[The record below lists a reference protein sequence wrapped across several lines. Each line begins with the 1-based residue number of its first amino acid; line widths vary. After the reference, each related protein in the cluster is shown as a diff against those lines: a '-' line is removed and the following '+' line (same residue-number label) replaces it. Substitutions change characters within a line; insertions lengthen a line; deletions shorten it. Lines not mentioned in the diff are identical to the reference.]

1 MRRILISLVIWMTGA
16 WLGMAC
22 AQELTVRSFDED
34 VKDLSAATQL
44 RKDLNDVPCALV
56 KVQLTA
62 KGAEFSG
69 NVMGD
74 VQSKTSEYWV
84 YMAQGSKRL
93 TISAPGYL
101 PLEVTFADYGVK
113 SLQQKITYK
122 LVINIPQIGTQKAQ
136 RTTQFVQF
144 RVSPKGV
151 NASVRVDG
159 ESVVHYVDQ
168 EGQYGPALSF
178 GRHKY
183 VVSAPGY
190 YEYNGDVYVNDPQNT
205 QIEEV
210 ALVASCGYLRLVAPR
225 EYNGAMILVNG
236 EEKGLLPLR
245 QDIRLPKGSY
255 QLMIS
260 KANYAPLTQAVQIDD
275 REQVTTLNVALD
287 AQFLNMTFS
296 APENAEILL
305 DGTRIG
311 SGSATA
317 QVSFGTHLV
326 VARKTAHHDSE
337 QEIVVAKG
345 SATDIVLQAP
355 EPKNGTVSVS
365 STPGGAA
372 IYVDGTN
379 TGKTTPA
386 FIDLLEGNHKIMVR
400 LPMYTD
406 VTQAVSIRENEQKP
420 LELTFGPKK
429 TTYTVS
435 FDSDVKGATLYVNG
449 KKMGTMPI
457 QVELPNRGHEIR
469 VYAYGYKEYKGYYS
483 PDGTNLEQNVHLKKK
498 VEIDPLSY
506 SWDALDDF
514 YTTQGKIHM
523 DFFGVGGNIGT
534 GLGIELQALNTRLY
548 MFEILPLTWGMSWN
562 FLNNNVFGGPAKP
575 NTLYTSTTYSGGY
588 TMYNY
593 WTPGSGTNLYY
604 APQLR
609 FHIPC
614 KDNLSFYLAGGPLIS
629 WTKYNWTSN
638 SSTNYTDI
646 TNYATAEKI
655 NSESEVPESKY
666 TANPIWFTAE
676 IGLNLNIGEVENMPF
691 YLRYQ
696 NGIVFGMAFT
706 FGKELY

>member
-1 MRRILISLVIWMTGA
+1 MRRILICLVVWMTGA

-62 KGAEFSG
+62 KGAEFQG

-122 LVINIPQIGTQKAQ
+122 LVINIPQTGTQKVQ

-144 RVSPKGV
+144 RVSPGGV

-190 YEYNGDVYVNDPQNT
+190 YEYKGEVYVNDPQNT
-205 QIEEV
+205 QIENIQ
-210 ALVASCGYLRLVAPR
+210 LVAAFGYLRLVAPR

-236 EEKGLLPLR
+236 EEKGALPLR
-245 QDIRLPKGSY
+245 QDIRLAKGTY
-255 QLMIS
+255 QLMVS
-260 KANYAPLTQAVQIDD
+260 KANYAPFVQTVQIGDQ
-275 REQVTTLNVALD
+275 EQVTNLDVVLD
-287 AQFLNMTFS
+287 AQFINMTFT
-296 APENAEILL
+296 APDDADILL
-305 DGTRIG
+305 DGVRLGAGT
-311 SGSATA
+311 ATA

-326 VARKTAHHDSE
+326 VARKAAHHDSE

-345 SATDIVLQAP
+345 SPADIVLQAP
-355 EPKNGTVSVS
+355 QPKNGTVSVT
-365 STPGGAA
+365 STPLGAT
-372 IYVDGTN
+372 IYVDGVN

-386 FIDLLEGNHKIMVR
+386 FVDLLEGDHKLMVR
-400 LPMYTD
+400 LPMYND
-406 VTQAVSIRENEQKP
+406 VAQTVSIREDEQKP
-420 LELTFGPKK
+420 ISLTFGAKK

-449 KKMGTMPI
+449 RKQGTLPMT
-457 QVELPNRGHEIR
+457 VELPNRGHEIR
-469 VYAYGYKEYKGYYS
+469 VYAYGYKEYKGTYI
-483 PDGTNLEQNVHLKKK
+483 PDGTNLEQTIHLKKK
-498 VEIDPLSY
+498 VEVYPLSY
-506 SWDALDDF
+506 SWDALDDL
-514 YTTQGKIHM
+514 YTEQGKIHM
-523 DFFGVGGNIGT
+523 DFFGIGGNIGT
-534 GLGIELQALNTRLY
+534 GLGLELQALNIRLY
-548 MFEILPLTWGMSWN
+548 MFELLPLTWGMSWN
-562 FLNNNVFGGPAKP
+562 FLNKNIFGGPAKP
-575 NTLYTSTTYSGGY
+575 ETLYMAKTSYGSTSYTYWS
-588 TMYNY
+588 
-593 WTPGSGTNLYY
+593 PGSGTNIYY

-614 KDNLSFYLAGGPLIS
+614 KDDLSFYLAGGPLIS
-629 WTKYNWTSN
+629 WTKYDWKSN
-638 SSTNYTDI
+638 YASNYTDI
-646 TNYATAEKI
+646 TNYATAQQI
-655 NSESEVPESKY
+655 SSESEVPESKY

-676 IGLNLNIGEVENMPF
+676 IGLNLHIGTMNMPF

-696 NGIVFGMAFT
+696 NGIVFGMAFV